1 MNQFFNYPYSV
12 FAAFKSLLIGMK
24 RTFSSM
30 VHPKRILTQQYPE
43 NRDTLY
49 IPERFKATLYLK
61 KDDEG
66 AFKCTPCTLCQ
77 TNCPNGTIVIKT
89 KTITLE
95 NGKNKRVLDEYIY
108 DLGSCTFCGQ
118 CVDSCNFDALDFNND
133 FEQSQYF
140 KDKLIKKLNE

>member
-1 MNQFFNYPYSV
+1 MNKFLNYPSSI
-12 FAAFKSLLIGMK
+12 FTAFKSLMIGMK

-43 NRDTLY
+43 NRETLY

-66 AFKCTPCTLCQ
+66 AYKCTACTLCQ
-77 TNCPNGTIVIKT
+77 TNCPNDTIRIET
-89 KTITLE
+89 KTVTLE
-95 NGKNKRVLDEYIY
+95 NGKNKRVLATYTY

-118 CVDSCNFDALDFNND
+118 CVDSCNFDALAFSND

-140 KDKLIKKLNE
+140 KDKLIKKLNQ

>member
-1 MNQFFNYPYSV
+1 MNKFLNYPNSI
-12 FAAFKSLLIGMK
+12 FAAFKSLMIGMK

-43 NRDTLY
+43 NRETLY
-49 IPERFKATLYLK
+49 IPERFKATLFLK

-66 AFKCTPCTLCQ
+66 AYKCTACTLCQ
-77 TNCPNGTIVIKT
+77 TNCPNDTIRIET

-95 NGKNKRVLDEYIY
+95 NGKNKRVLATYTY

-118 CVDSCNFDALDFNND
+118 CVDSCNFDALAFSND

-140 KDKLIKKLNE
+140 KDKLIKKLNQ